1 MAIKTTIK
9 AGGGL
14 VTNPKG
20 EILMIFRRSR
30 WDLPK
35 GKLEAGETIEECA
48 LREVREE
55 CGIDNL
61 ALGEFLC
68 TTHHEYIENGRAID
82 KESHWFTMSGSGT
95 PKPQTEEDIT
105 QARWVSRT
113 QAAELLGNS
122 YDTIREVF
130 YKFLILNS

>member
-1 MAIKTTIK
+1 MPTKTTIK

-14 VTNPKG
+14 VVNSAG

-48 LREVREE
+48 LREVAEE
-55 CGIDNL
+55 CGIDDL
-61 ALGEFLC
+61 VLVEFLC
-68 TTHHEYIENGRAID
+68 TTHHEYIENGRPID
-82 KESHWFTMSGSGT
+82 KESHWFLMSGSGT

-105 QARWVSRT
+105 QARWVPR
-113 QAAELLGNS
+113 AEVAELLSNS
-122 YDTIREVF
+122 YDTICTVF
-130 YKFLILNS
+130 DKFKNL